1 MTDTSNQN
9 PVQSPSDNPFF
20 RPVSNDPASVA
31 AVPAPDPGITPQ
43 SPPAPTATI
52 VDPMTTTQ
60 PSVMTTDTPLTS
72 SVTDNTTMPVSTEV
86 MPATTNTEPVLPE
99 LNNNMNP
106 VQTEMPAVDTM
117 PSTSVMDNN
126 VSGAA
131 PLESAMLEPMSSTS
145 AASAEPAI
153 TEPMGSTSVASTV
166 PAMTDSMSSVTTM
179 PTDSSVSEVVNTDS
193 LPGSAPV
200 MPPQV
205 TPDLGATASASPEL
219 PPTLTPIEPALD
231 SVDKA
236 VETSKETLPD
246 LNNLS
251 SQMPDLATE
260 AKPLET
266 VAANDPSPVSP
277 MIDTSAMNMPATDSL
292 PSMDALATG
301 TGQSVQ
307 SPALEPQP
315 EVVTSSNNAQPELAP
330 MESVSAAPTLPPLEP
345 VAQPDPVN
353 MAMETPV
360 VAPIAQ
366 EVPPVATAEAQEVKP
381 EAAPATETAPAPVGK
396 MKNLVLLLGVLVVG
410 IMALVLGIIVASTQ

>member
-31 AVPAPDPGITPQ
+31 AVPAPDPGMTPQ
-43 SPPAPTATI
+43 SPPTPTATI
-52 VDPMTTTQ
+52 VDPITTALPTDQ
-60 PSVMTTDTPLTS
+60 PVTS
-72 SVTDNTTMPVSTEV
+72 DPSLPSSASDNTTMPVSTEV

-117 PSTSVMDNN
+117 PSTPVMDNN

-131 PLESAMLEPMSSTS
+131 PLESAMLEPMST
-145 AASAEPAI
+145 
-153 TEPMGSTSVASTV
+153 TSVASAV
-166 PAMTDSMSSVTTM
+166 PAMTDSMNSVTTM
-179 PTDSSVSEVVNTDS
+179 PTDSSLSEVVNTDS

-205 TPDLGATASASPEL
+205 SPDLGATASASPEL
-219 PPTLTPIEPALD
+219 PPTSTPIEPALD

-260 AKPLET
+260 AKALEP
-266 VAANDPSPVSP
+266 VAASESSPAGP

-301 TGQSVQ
+301 SSQSVQ
-307 SPALEPQP
+307 SPVLEPQP
-315 EVVTSSNNAQPELAP
+315 EVVTSSNNVQSEPAP

-353 MAMETPV
+353 MAVETPV

-381 EAAPATETAPAPVGK
+381 EAAPATETASTPAGK